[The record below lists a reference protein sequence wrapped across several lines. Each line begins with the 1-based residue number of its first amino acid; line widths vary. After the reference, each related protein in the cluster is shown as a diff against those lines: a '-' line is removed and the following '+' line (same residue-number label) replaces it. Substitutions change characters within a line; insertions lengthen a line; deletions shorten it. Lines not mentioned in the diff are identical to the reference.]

1 MKKSL
6 LVLALI
12 MGHISFA
19 QETAS
24 TDSTSTSTAPA
35 DSSEAKPPSK
45 FDAFN
50 KKAEHLFKIIPV
62 PLYSYSTDAGH
73 IVGLAKYNLF
83 DLSHLDTISQPS
95 KISEL
100 VTFSSEGRIKIAV
113 STDLIWKEN
122 KYMHFGRI
130 VFKKQAEYL
139 LGIGNDVKLTDAEEF
154 VSSQFEFVNTF
165 YMRTVDQ
172 LYVGIGFDITDYTN
186 MEFDT
191 LGQFYENPD
200 INGTGPGT
208 NMGLT
213 LGSFLDKRENRYNP
227 NQGYYIGAKYVMFP
241 DWAKNEYQYGKF
253 DIDLRK
259 YFNPWYD
266 HVLAFQTTTTYC
278 HGDVPFY
285 DLAFLGGDS
294 QMRGY
299 YFGALR
305 DNVLVDGQV
314 EYRMPVW
321 SIIGVTGWLGTG
333 RVAHSYS
340 DLALDGFWLNYGFG
354 LRLKVDSKNNTN
366 LRFDMGFG
374 NDGISGFYIN
384 FAEAF

>member
-1 MKKSL
+1 MRIKILFL
-6 LVLALI
+6 LISMLI
-12 MGHISFA
+12 AVVGYS
-19 QETAS
+19 Q
-24 TDSTSTSTAPA
+24 TDSTATPT
-35 DSSEAKPPSK
+35 DTTGTEELSK

-83 DLSHLDTISQPS
+83 DMSELDTISQPS

-100 VTFSSEGRIKIAV
+100 ITFSSEGRLKIAV
-113 STDLIWKEN
+113 STDLMWGKG
-122 KYMHFGRI
+122 KYMHFGSI
-130 VFKKQAEYL
+130 VFKRQAEYL
-139 LGIGNDVKLTDAEEF
+139 LGIGNDVQISDAEEF
-154 VSSQFEFVNTF
+154 LSSQVEFVNTF
-165 YMRTVDQ
+165 YVRAADD
-172 LYVGIGFDITDYTN
+172 LYVGLGFDITNYTE
-186 MEFDT
+186 MVFDT

-200 INGTGPGT
+200 INGTEPGT
-208 NMGLT
+208 NFGLT
-213 LGSFLDKRENRYNP
+213 LGSFIDKRENRYNP
-227 NQGYYIGAKYVMFP
+227 HEGYFLGAKYVMFP
-241 DWAKNEYQYGKF
+241 DWANNEYQYGKF

-259 YFNPWYD
+259 YFNPWYK

-299 YFGALR
+299 YLGALR

-333 RVAHSYS
+333 RVADSYN
-340 DLALDGFWLNYGFG
+340 DIALDGFWLNYGFG
-354 LRLKVDSKNNTN
+354 LRLKVDSKNDTN

-374 NDGISGFYIN
+374 DNGISGFYIS